1 MPGWQV
7 GAPRQRHTFADGDL
21 KDFGALMNKRK
32 KTKGDL
38 IQAVGNFLDPVV
50 QDSWASS
57 FRYE

>member
-7 GAPRQRHTFADGDL
+7 GALRQRHKFSDGDL